1 MAADASAFTA
11 ALVGL
16 VSAVVAVASWRALVR
31 TGNRRIAFV
40 IVAFALLA
48 AKNIAKAMVLASGRD
63 EGSLELL
70 FSLADLAAVVL
81 IAAPI
86 LSRRP

>member
-11 ALVGL
+11 ALVGV
-16 VSAVVAVASWRALVR
+16 VSAVIAVASWRALLR
-31 TGNRRIAFV
+31 TGNRRITLV
-40 IVAFALLA
+40 VVAFALLA
-48 AKNIAKAMVLASGRD
+48 AKNLAKALVLASGR
-63 EGSLELL
+63 EGETLELL

-81 IAAPI
+81 IALPI

>member
-1 MAADASAFTA
+1 MAADASALTA

-31 TGNRRIAFV
+31 TGNRRIALV
-40 IVAFALLA
+40 VVAFALLA
-48 AKNIAKAMVLASGRD
+48 AKNLAKSLLLASGRD
-63 EGSLELL
+63 DEGLELL

-81 IAAPI
+81 IAVPI